1 MIIGARPEVG
11 PMAVFA
17 SILLTMSVALSTAAC
32 ASASPDRS
40 RLPQLRPPGRIAGVI
55 PGSWERI
62 QGLQLGSPQKRLSQL
77 SRTFNCSGV
86 GDLLS
91 TMR

>member
-17 SILLTMSVALSTAAC
+17 SILLTMSVGLSNAAS

-40 RLPQLRPPGRIAGVI
+40 RLPQLLPPGRIAGVI
-55 PGSWERI
+55 PRKLGEDPKSAI
-62 QGLQLGSPQKRLSQL
+62 GLTTYRYAEHRRPALKVRSKP
-77 SRTFNCSGV
+77 
-86 GDLLS
+86 
-91 TMR
+91 